1 MYVISVCNLQRTLAI
16 DESQIEQIV
25 RDTLRSEQVAAAEV
39 SVAVV
44 DDARMQQINRTHLQ
58 HDYPT
63 DVLSFLL
70 ECRSDP
76 DAVRHAG
83 SAKNPLGLGKRLDGE
98 IVVSAETARREAVGF
113 GWPAANELMLYL
125 VHGTLHLCGYV
136 DSPDGE
142 RERMR
147 RREMEIL
154 QIRGLTPHYELTAR

>member
-1 MYVISVCNLQRTLAI
+1 MYAISICNLQQLVEI

-25 RDTLRSEQVAAAEV
+25 RDALDSEQVAAAEV

-44 DDARMQQINRTHLQ
+44 DDARMRQLNRTHLG

-70 ECRSDP
+70 ECRLETAADLNP
-76 DAVRHAG
+76 PADRPG
-83 SAKNPLGLGKRLDGE
+83 SGRRLDGE
-98 IVVSAETARREAVGF
+98 IVVSADTARREAVRF
-113 GWPAANELMLYL
+113 GWPAGHELLLYV

-136 DSPDGE
+136 DSPDEE

-147 RREMEIL
+147 RREVEIL